1 MSTCRMCGET
11 IKMNTGSLKYG
22 QKVNLC
28 PRCRAPY
35 IDPKIIELATV
46 SDQAKAEHRMKY
58 AVQSDQRLNA
68 IASAVVTLALVMFV
82 SGNAINGFLQMILL
96 FAGTFVGINVIGFLA
111 KYFVLFPKLEND
123 SEKRMKDTWYLSKM
137 KACSVKAA

>member
-1 MSTCRMCGET
+1 MSTCRMCGKT

-46 SDQAKAEHRMKY
+46 PDETKSKYRMKY
-58 AVQSDQRLNA
+58 AIQSNQKLNA
-68 IASAVVTLALVMFV
+68 IASIVVTFALVMFV
-82 SGNAINGFLQMILL
+82 SGNLINGLLQMILL
-96 FAGTFVGINVIGFLA
+96 FTGTFVGINIIGFLA

>member
-11 IKMNTGSLKYG
+11 IKMNTGALKYG

-35 IDPKIIELATV
+35 MDPKIIELATV
-46 SDQAKAEHRMKY
+46 SEQAKAEHRMRY
-58 AVQSDQRLNA
+58 AKQSDQKLNA
-68 IASAVVTLALVMFV
+68 VASLVVTFALVMFA
-82 SGNAINGFLQMILL
+82 SGNLINGFLQMMLL
-96 FAGTFVGINVIGFLA
+96 CAGTFVGINSIGFLA
-111 KYFVLFPKLEND
+111 KYFVLFPKLAND

-137 KACSVKAA
+137 RACSVKAA